1 MMISNNGIDLI
12 KQFESLRLKAYL
24 CPAGKWTI
32 GYGHTRNVKEGDV
45 INSDTAE
52 KLLRADLVGFEK
64 DVNRLIKVNVTQNQ
78 FDALI
83 SLVFN
88 IGARAFSTST
98 LLRLLNQGEYTAA
111 ANQFIRWKTSNG
123 KELLGLVRRRRAE
136 MELFLK

>member
-1 MMISNNGIDLI
+1 MMISNNGIEFI
-12 KQFESLRLKAYL
+12 KQFESLRFKAYL

-32 GYGHTRNVKEGDV
+32 GYGHTCNVKEGDV

-88 IGARAFSTST
+88 IGTRAFSTST

-111 ANQFIRWKTSNG
+111 ANQFTRWKTSNG